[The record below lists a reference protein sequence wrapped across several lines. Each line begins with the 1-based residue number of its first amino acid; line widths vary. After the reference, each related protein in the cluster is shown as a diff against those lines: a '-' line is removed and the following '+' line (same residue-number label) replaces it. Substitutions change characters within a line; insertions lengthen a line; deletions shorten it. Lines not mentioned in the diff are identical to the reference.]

1 MKTTIDKFGRLV
13 VPKDIRDR
21 LGLKP
26 GVEIE
31 IKAQKGEIVIR
42 QKENRPPLQVEDG
55 VLVFSGTATTD
66 LTESVRRHR
75 EERINTVSIEKRI
88 ENSF

>member
-31 IKAQKGEIVIR
+31 IEAQESEIVIR
-42 QKENRPPLQVEDG
+42 QKEHQPPLQVEDG
-55 VLVFSGTATTD
+55 VLVFSGTATAD
-66 LTESVRRHR
+66 LTESLRRQR
-75 EERINTVSIEKRI
+75 EERIDKLSIEKRI
-88 ENSF
+88 